1 MNQSRTKS
9 KITLIALAT
18 ITLVCLLLIVSVV
31 EIVCIHK
38 YKKQIAR
45 QEHQIEELQNAKD
58 YYKDLY
64 NDKLND
70 SGYGDDDLIFEEE

>member
-18 ITLVCLLLIVSVV
+18 IALVCLLLIVSVV

-45 QEHQIEELQNAKD
+45 QEQQIEELQNAKD
-58 YYKDLY
+58 FYK
-64 NDKLND
+64 DKLND
-70 SGYGDDDLIFEEE
+70 TGYSDDDLIFEEE